1 VNEEIASMANFL
13 VANNDDAGIGSL
25 RQAIMDANVAPGL
38 DTIVFDTAGLFA
50 TPQTIALL
58 AELPAIT
65 DSVDISGTGS
75 AMLTIQRDPGAAV
88 NFRIFDVENAAATT
102 PISVI
107 ISGLTLSGGLTS
119 VGGAISSVGEN
130 LSLDGVV
137 VSGNV
142 ADINAGGIYF
152 AGGNGSTLSITHS
165 SIIGN
170 SAGTFGGGLYIDFA
184 TSVLLGDDTISGN
197 TALFGSAMYLAQ
209 GSITATLNVST
220 GSATIAGIDAI
231 FGPGALAKAGAGML
245 VLADS
250 NQYVGGTALEAG
262 TLDLAALQAAGP
274 GIITFASGSQTLRI
288 ENAALSGNAFTN
300 TIDSFGTGDAI
311 DLAGLVFAPGAT
323 VTYNTSSHL
332 LAVTSNGITD
342 MLTLTNPAS
351 THFIAASDGAGGTKV
366 LLGPAGSVLHDFN
379 ADGNSDVLWRQ
390 DGSGQIYLWEMNGL
404 QIKEEGS
411 PPHAPVTNDWH
422 VQGVGDFDG
431 DFSSDFLWRQD
442 GSGQVYVWEMNGLQV
457 TAEGAVEH
465 APVTTDWHVQGVG
478 DFNGDGKSDVLW
490 RQDGSG
496 QVYVWEMNGQQVQ
509 AEGAVAHAFV
519 TDDWHVQGI
528 GDFNGDGN
536 SDVLW
541 RQDGSGQVYV
551 WEMNGQQVQAEG
563 AVAHAPVT
571 TDWHVQGIGD
581 FNGDGNSDVLWRQDG
596 SDQVYVWEM
605 NGQQVHAEGAV
616 AHAPVTS
623 DWHVESVNDFNGDG
637 NSDVLWRQDGSGQV
651 YVWEMTG
658 QQVQAEGAVAH
669 APVTS
674 DWQIF
679 SDQNFII

>member
-1 VNEEIASMANFL
+1 MVNFL
-13 VANNDDAGIGSL
+13 VANNDDAGFGSL
-25 RQAIMDANVAPGL
+25 RQAIMDANAVPGL
-38 DTIVFDTAGLFA
+38 DTIFFDTAGLFA
-50 TPQTIALL
+50 TPQTISLL
-58 AELPAIT
+58 TELPAIT

-75 AMLTIQRDPGAAV
+75 AMLTIQRDAGAAV

-107 ISGLTLSGGLTS
+107 ISGLTLSGGAAPAL
-119 VGGAISSVGEN
+119 GGAIRSLGEN

-142 ADINAGGIYF
+142 AVADGGGIYF

-170 SAGTFGGGLYIDFA
+170 SAGAFGGGLKIDFA

-197 TALFGSAMYLAQ
+197 TAPTGSAMYLAQ

-231 FGPGALAKAGAGML
+231 AGPGALAKAGAGML

-250 NQYVGGTALEAG
+250 NTYVGGTALEAG

-366 LLGPAGSVLHDFN
+366 LLGPAGSADPRVDFN
-379 ADGNSDVLWRQ
+379 ADGLSDILWQ
-390 DGSGQIYLWEMNGL
+390 SDNGTGAVWLMDGLDSTFVGAAGPFNPGPSWHIEGTGDFNGDSKSDIIWQHDNGL
-404 QIKEEGS
+404 TAMWLMDGANATFVGAVGPFNPGATWHIKATGDFNGDSKSDILWQNDNGAAAVWLMDGTNVTFAGAVGPFNPGPSWQIKD
-411 PPHAPVTNDWH
+411 T
-422 VQGVGDFDG
+422 
-431 DFSSDFLWRQD
+431 
-442 GSGQVYVWEMNGLQV
+442 
-457 TAEGAVEH
+457 
-465 APVTTDWHVQGVG
+465 G
-478 DFNGDGKSDVLW
+478 DFNGDGRSDILW
-490 RQDGSG
+490 QGSDGTPA
-496 QVYVWEMNGQQVQ
+496 VWLMDGTNAISV
-509 AEGAVAHAFV
+509 GAVGPFNPGPGWQIKG
-519 TDDWHVQGI
+519 TD
-528 GDFNGDGN
+528 DFNGDGN
-536 SDVLW
+536 SDIMW
-541 RQDGSGQVYV
+541 QRSDGTPAISLMDGVSATV
-551 WEMNGQQVQAEG
+551 
-563 AVAHAPVT
+563 VAALPNP
-571 TDWHVQGIGD
+571 G
-581 FNGDGNSDVLWRQDG
+581 
-596 SDQVYVWEM
+596 
-605 NGQQVHAEGAV
+605 
-616 AHAPVTS
+616 S
-623 DWHVESVNDFNGDG
+623 DWH
-637 NSDVLWRQDGSGQV
+637 
-651 YVWEMTG
+651 
-658 QQVQAEGAVAH
+658 
-669 APVTS
+669 
-674 DWQIF
+674 
-679 SDQNFII
+679 IIA